1 MLYYSAPFV
10 QQIKN
15 PKTSFSLHIN
25 IKPVFKI
32 SLKLYNC
39 ERFLKFFSSN
49 SHHSMYFKN
58 CAISSDFFPKLCS
71 INDNLEQQQRT
82 IFLPNYIHLLCGHGI
97 IEFFSEQSGPKILK
111 NLTCIFKIKLSDEQ
125 GLFQTNTFCSF
136 LISNLMF

>member
-15 PKTSFSLHIN
+15 RKTSFSLHIN

-49 SHHSMYFKN
+49 SHHSMFFKN

-97 IEFFSEQSGPKILK
+97 IEFFSEHSGPKILK
-111 NLTCIFKIKLSDEQ
+111 FLMGIF
-125 GLFQTNTFCSF
+125 T
-136 LISNLMF
+136 ISEEPGIF